1 MVNAI
6 VDLIQSFIG
15 GSFDTLKGLLQNM
28 ANMVFYIEKELA
40 LASDGLQGFDF
51 NNIFRVVYVF
61 ASLLLIMIFIKKLI
75 ETYFFWQSGDPDTNP
90 VQVVVRFIKAIVIM
104 ICFGWCYD
112 IFITIMNE
120 FLTALSNGIVAPNQD
135 IGTLLQSQMQG
146 GIFTAIACL
155 FMLILLLSI
164 IFQFITRGLEMLIL
178 RIAIPLACIGLIN
191 SDGGAFTG
199 YIKKFMQNTFTVI
212 IQVILVQLAIL
223 LMANGQ
229 MIYAIATG
237 LVATRTPAML
247 NEFMISSSAGKIMP
261 KVSSGTRTIRNI
273 ISRNNK
279 GRS

>member
-199 YIKKFMQNTFTVI
+199 YIKKFIQNTFTVI

-261 KVSSGTRTIRNI
+261 KVSSGARTITHLVR
-273 ISRNNK
+273 RHK
-279 GRS
+279 

>member
-261 KVSSGTRTIRNI
+261 KVSSGARTITHFIRRN
-273 ISRNNK
+273 K
-279 GRS
+279 

>member
-51 NNIFRVVYVF
+51 NNIFRVVYIF

-178 RIAIPLACIGLIN
+178 RIAIPLACVGLIN

-261 KVSSGTRTIRNI
+261 KVSSGARTITHFIR
-273 ISRNNK
+273 RHK
-279 GRS
+279 

>member
-199 YIKKFMQNTFTVI
+199 YTVK
-212 IQVILVQLAIL
+212 
-223 LMANGQ
+223 
-229 MIYAIATG
+229 
-237 LVATRTPAML
+237 
-247 NEFMISSSAGKIMP
+247 AG
-261 KVSSGTRTIRNI
+261 N
-273 ISRNNK
+273 
-279 GRS
+279 

>member
-1 MVNAI
+1 
-6 VDLIQSFIG
+6 
-15 GSFDTLKGLLQNM
+15 
-28 ANMVFYIEKELA
+28 
-40 LASDGLQGFDF
+40 
-51 NNIFRVVYVF
+51 
-61 ASLLLIMIFIKKLI
+61 
-75 ETYFFWQSGDPDTNP
+75 
-90 VQVVVRFIKAIVIM
+90 
-104 ICFGWCYD
+104 
-112 IFITIMNE
+112 
-120 FLTALSNGIVAPNQD
+120 
-135 IGTLLQSQMQG
+135 
-146 GIFTAIACL
+146 
-155 FMLILLLSI
+155 I

-261 KVSSGTRTIRNI
+261 KVSSGARTITHFIRRN
-273 ISRNNK
+273 K
-279 GRS
+279 

>member
-120 FLTALSNGIVAPNQD
+120 FLKALSNGIVAPNQD

-178 RIAIPLACIGLIN
+178 RIAIPLACVGLIN

-261 KVSSGTRTIRNI
+261 KVSSGARTITHFIR
-273 ISRNNK
+273 RHK
-279 GRS
+279 

>member
-51 NNIFRVVYVF
+51 NNIFRVVYIF

-261 KVSSGTRTIRNI
+261 KVSSGARTITHFIR
-273 ISRNNK
+273 RHK
-279 GRS
+279 

>member
-261 KVSSGTRTIRNI
+261 KVSSGARTITHLVR
-273 ISRNNK
+273 RHK
-279 GRS
+279 